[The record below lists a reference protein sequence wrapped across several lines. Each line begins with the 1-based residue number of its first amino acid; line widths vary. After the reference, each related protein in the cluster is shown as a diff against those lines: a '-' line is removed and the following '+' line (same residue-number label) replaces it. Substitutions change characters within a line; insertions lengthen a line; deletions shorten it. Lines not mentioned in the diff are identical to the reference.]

1 MGWFSKFLIV
11 MVPATKDPGEDVME
25 AVVIYESI
33 FGNTRAIAQAI
44 VRGLSHQVQVR
55 EVQLPALGPAADIL
69 DAGLVVLGGPTH
81 TFGMSRP
88 DSRQAVAKEHRDHCE
103 QAGGIREWLE
113 ALIDETSGRSVV
125 VFDTRLSSF
134 RYIPGSAAREAAD
147 MLRAKGITLI
157 DDPHSFYVDG
167 SEGPLHP
174 GELERAEEWGRHLG
188 RAVAIANQV
197 PPTRDRTP

>member
-1 MGWFSKFLIV
+1 
-11 MVPATKDPGEDVME
+11 ME

-33 FGNTRAIAQAI
+33 FGNTHAIAQAI
-44 VRGLSHQVQVR
+44 VRGLSQQVQVR
-55 EVQLPALGPAADIL
+55 EVQLPSPGPAADIL
-69 DAGLVVLGGPTH
+69 AAGLVVLGGPTH

-88 DSRQAVAKEHRDHCE
+88 DSRRAVSKEHPDHRE

-113 ALIDETSGRSVV
+113 ALTDETSGRSVV

-134 RYIPGSAAREAAD
+134 RYTPGSAASDAAH
-147 MLRAKGITLI
+147 MLQAKGTLLI

-174 GELERAEEWGRHLG
+174 GELERAEEWGRRLG
-188 RAVAIANQV
+188 RAVAIANLV
-197 PPTRDRTP
+197 PPVRDRAP